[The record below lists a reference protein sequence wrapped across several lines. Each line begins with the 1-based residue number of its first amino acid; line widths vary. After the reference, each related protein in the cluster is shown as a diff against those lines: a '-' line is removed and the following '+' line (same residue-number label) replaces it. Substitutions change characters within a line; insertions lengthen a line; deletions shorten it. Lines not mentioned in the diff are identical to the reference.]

1 MPLPASFKTRKRSFR
16 THSRSL
22 RSIIEQALKLL
33 ATDAE
38 LEGLAIEM
46 RDMREGLGV
55 LGMRL
60 WGVLERKARKE

>member
-1 MPLPASFKTRKRSFR
+1 M
-16 THSRSL
+16 